1 MVSILLV
8 LATLLY
14 DIEYTLVLF
23 PLFAIFLFIYHYKAT
38 GKFSFPFFTYL
49 LVAMFYEILFL
60 YDFEKYINVI
70 SFLHITSQLFFLW
83 LLKPVIKINIKNFST
98 HNVTELIIGFL
109 GMSYVIGYVLYL
121 IFPLVPDLTLF
132 IPSVISF
139 LLIIVAC
146 IGIPLF
152 NKHPDN
158 IMLWGIGGG
167 LIAEMVCAFTY
178 QYVSDHRAYLVMAHI
193 FGAFLKII
201 FALYL
206 TRIDAIKD
214 FDVEDEDYL

>member
-1 MVSILLV
+1 VVSILLV

>member
-1 MVSILLV
+1 M
-8 LATLLY
+8 ATLLY

>member
-178 QYVSDHRAYLVMAHI
+178 QYVSDHRAYQVMAHI